1 MSKKAYSD
9 SELKNLWL
17 IYRETRSPEIREEI
31 VHIYLDLVN
40 IVAGR
45 LAISLPSYIEKDE
58 LISCGF
64 FGLLDAI
71 ERYEPSRGNKFE
83 TYASLRIR
91 GSIIDSLRSKDWLP
105 TSLRQKIKK
114 YEKTVAELE
123 NSLGRSAKDE
133 EIAEK
138 LEISLDDLAELLS
151 KINVSTV
158 IPLEEYMKTEVANTA
173 QNNPFENIELEEAKQ
188 TLAKAIN
195 ILPDKEKMVVT
206 LYYYEELT
214 LKEISLI
221 LKLSEARVSQLHTKA
236 VIRLKGALANKT
248 I

>member
-1 MSKKAYSD
+1 M
-9 SELKNLWL
+9 

-195 ILPDKEKMVVT
+195 ILPEKEKMVVT

>member
-9 SELKNLWL
+9 SELENLWL

-45 LAISLPSYIEKDE
+45 LAISMPSYIEKDE